1 MSGQPRR
8 LLTFLFGRRQHQE
21 MPLDDRQRA
30 LITNKF
36 EMLRQASFGFTE
48 DRLLHLQED
57 DSRIW
62 SEACT
67 GELRRKITSAAPPRV
82 EIILLEFRALRCI
95 SLQCR
100 PVGTYTPQVLAG
112 NATTMRDG
120 HHRPYGRSTAA

>member
-8 LLTFLFGRRQHQE
+8 LLTFLFGRRQRQE
-21 MPLDDRQRA
+21 TPLDDRQRT
-30 LITNKF
+30 LIANKF
-36 EMLRQASFGFTE
+36 EMLQQASFGFTE

-57 DSRIW
+57 DLRIW

-67 GELRRKITSAAPPRV
+67 DELRRKIASAAPPRV

-100 PVGTYTPQVLAG
+100 PVGPYKAQALAE
-112 NATTMRDG
+112 NATTMLDG
-120 HHRPYGRSTAA
+120 HRPYGELSKAA